1 MLHPNK
7 TEPQRYRVWDRE
19 MNIQRYFP
27 LTKVG
32 KQAAYELDSKVSA
45 AKNAKILISQ
55 LGINKLF
62 AQNGSVIGLK
72 RKYRIRKD
80 RASYECFCLYAC
92 GKQTEF
98 VINSQN
104 FENAFNKS
112 VNWLLDKH
120 GIAATFEIKQMFRKA
135 KRFYWNSVKPN
146 H

>member
-55 LGINKLF
+55 L
-62 AQNGSVIGLK
+62 
-72 RKYRIRKD
+72 D
-80 RASYECFCLYAC
+80 
-92 GKQTEF
+92 
-98 VINSQN
+98 
-104 FENAFNKS
+104 
-112 VNWLLDKH
+112 
-120 GIAATFEIKQMFRKA
+120 
-135 KRFYWNSVKPN
+135 
-146 H
+146 